1 MNFRRKNGY
10 HKLIQRITHI
20 LEDNPQDIVDDD
32 QGLIYTGGLWELVSP
47 REVNEE
53 DDTISNSLK
62 EELIDNPRKI
72 GSANLLYAQDLIE
85 KYCVNNPAYVNK
97 LPKTSNVVSIDDCV
111 KTFYTYILDELVD
124 EKVVRVMPH
133 IKREQSIKLVVDN
146 TREETANVA
155 S

>member
-1 MNFRRKNGY
+1 M
-10 HKLIQRITHI
+10 
-20 LEDNPQDIVDDD
+20 
-32 QGLIYTGGLWELVSP
+32 
-47 REVNEE
+47 
-53 DDTISNSLK
+53 
-62 EELIDNPRKI
+62 IDNPRKI

-85 KYCVNNPAYVNK
+85 KYCINNPAYVNK
-97 LPKTSNVVSIDDCV
+97 LPKTSNVVSIEDCV
-111 KTFYTYILDELVD
+111 KAFYTHILDELVD